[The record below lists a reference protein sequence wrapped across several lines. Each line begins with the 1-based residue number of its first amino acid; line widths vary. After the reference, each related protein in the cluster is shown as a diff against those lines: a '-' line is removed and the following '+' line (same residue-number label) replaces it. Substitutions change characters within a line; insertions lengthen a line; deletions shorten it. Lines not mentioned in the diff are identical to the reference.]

1 MHVSRLSWALLLLL
15 ALSCADS
22 GGPVLVDAQWNLT
35 CPSGGDCGSLAPE
48 TCLGAIGQRAIVGEH
63 GQVACT
69 DDPILGIC
77 EAVDRANG
85 TRFISLEANV
95 GNDFAFELD
104 AIIGA
109 GDGSVQQSS
118 CNVTIVEDELPYD
131 LGACGSEPP
140 SMEQPCQL
148 SNVSTEGNE
157 VTLDLQ
163 CDSLL
168 SSTTGFGF
176 DVDAT
181 IRFAN
186 CTGF

>member
-1 MHVSRLSWALLLLL
+1 MHVSRFSWALLMVLS
-15 ALSCADS
+15 LSCADS
-22 GGPVLVDAQWNLT
+22 GGPVFVDAQWNLT
-35 CPSGGDCGSLAPE
+35 CSSGGDCGSLAPE
-48 TCLGAIGQRAIVGEH
+48 TCLGASPQRAIVGEH
-63 GQVACT
+63 GQTACT
-69 DDPILGIC
+69 EEPILAIC
-77 EAVDRANG
+77 EAVDRADG

-95 GNDFAFELD
+95 GNEFAFELD
-104 AIIGA
+104 AIIA
-109 GDGSVQQSS
+109 GDGSVEQSS

-131 LGACGSEPP
+131 LGACGSESP
-140 SMEQPCQL
+140 SIMQPCQL
-148 SNVSTEGNE
+148 SNVSAEGNE

-163 CDSLL
+163 CAPLL

>member
-1 MHVSRLSWALLLLL
+1 VLL
-15 ALSCADS
+15 LSCAE

-48 TCLGAIGQRAIVGEH
+48 TCLGAIGQRVIVGEH

-69 DDPILGIC
+69 DEPIIAIC
-77 EAVDRANG
+77 EAVDRRDG

-95 GNDFAFELD
+95 GNEFAFELD
-104 AIIGA
+104 ATIA
-109 GDGSVQQSS
+109 GDGSVEAQSS

-140 SMEQPCQL
+140 SMDQPCQL
-148 SNVSTEGNE
+148 SNVSAEGNE

-163 CDSLL
+163 CAPLL
-168 SSTTGFGF
+168 SSLTEFGF

-181 IRFAN
+181 VRFVN